1 MKERVRIMLGNQEI
15 VKRYL
20 GNRLLWNSVPELFE
34 TLLGNGAVFMVYDDG
49 ILFTMPRK
57 IKSYSEI
64 KGVRVGRQKVP
75 FIFKSERFKKDL
87 VFSKYIFISDK
98 EAGLK
103 AYLGLDKRTLISGED
118 IGFYV

>member
-1 MKERVRIMLGNQEI
+1 MRDRVKIMLGNQEI

-20 GNRLLWNSVPELFE
+20 GKQLLWSSVPELFE
-34 TLLGNGAVFMVYDDG
+34 TLMGYRVVLMVYEDG
-49 ILFTMPRK
+49 MLFTMPEK
-57 IKSYSEI
+57 IKNYPEI
-64 KGVRVGRQKVP
+64 KGVRVGGQKEP

-103 AYLGLDKRTLISGED
+103 AYLGLDKRTLINGED

>member
-1 MKERVRIMLGNQEI
+1 MRDRVKIMLGNQEI

-20 GNRLLWNSVPELFE
+20 GKQLLWSSVPELFE
-34 TLLGNGAVFMVYDDG
+34 TLMGYRVVFMVYEDG
-49 ILFTMPRK
+49 MLFTMPEK
-57 IKSYSEI
+57 IKNYPEI
-64 KGVRVGRQKVP
+64 KGVRVGGQKEPCIV
-75 FIFKSERFKKDL
+75 KNERFKKDL

-103 AYLGLDKRTLISGED
+103 AYLGLDKRTLINGED

>member
-1 MKERVRIMLGNQEI
+1 MRDRVKIMLGNQEI

-20 GNRLLWNSVPELFE
+20 GKQLLWSSVPELFE
-34 TLLGNGAVFMVYDDG
+34 TLMGYRVVFMVYE
-49 ILFTMPRK
+49 
-57 IKSYSEI
+57 EI
-64 KGVRVGRQKVP
+64 KGVRVGGQKEP
-75 FIFKSERFKKDL
+75 FIFKNERFKKDL

-103 AYLGLDKRTLISGED
+103 AYLGLDKRTLINGED

>member
-1 MKERVRIMLGNQEI
+1 MRDRVKIMLGNQEI

-20 GNRLLWNSVPELFE
+20 GKQLLWSSVPELFE
-34 TLLGNGAVFMVYDDG
+34 TLMGYKAVFMVYEDG
-49 ILFTMPRK
+49 ILFTMPEK
-57 IKSYSEI
+57 IKNYPEI
-64 KGVRVGRQKVP
+64 KGVRVGKKEP

-103 AYLGLDKRTLISGED
+103 AYLGLDKRTLINGEEV
-118 IGFYV
+118 GFYM